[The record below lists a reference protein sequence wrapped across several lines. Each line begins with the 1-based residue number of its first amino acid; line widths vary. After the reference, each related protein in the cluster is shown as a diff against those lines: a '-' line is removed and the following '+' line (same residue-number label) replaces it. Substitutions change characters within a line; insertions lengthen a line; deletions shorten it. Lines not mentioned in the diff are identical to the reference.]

1 MDLKNNKWMKLVSLT
16 MGFPSTIFT
25 LGWGIMKL
33 VSLGHLSKF
42 WGSVIFV
49 LFLANFIFLLIR
61 YAVINKN

>member
-1 MDLKNNKWMKLVSLT
+1 MDLNNNKWMKLVSLT

-33 VSLGHLSKF
+33 VSLGYLSKF

-49 LFLANFIFLLIR
+49 FFLANFVFLLIR
-61 YAVINKN
+61 YAVINKS